1 MKIVCNIIT
10 DKVRDLA
17 KQLNKSES
25 HTCNLI
31 SVWQSIYNTS
41 EYPTLAQLKNHISRF
56 ADEVEETE
64 LAIPNYKT
72 EGFAEG
78 EPLAATDKNGEI
90 TLRILPK
97 DNPIGYFYDYISGA
111 LENTTSQQKK
121 KVFELLEQRGYPMSK
136 VKQILNTT
144 KEIYQFLLWHEM
156 SHIQND
162 DRSVYWKNGDDYLTD
177 DKIEIETRAT
187 IDALKKAEKW
197 KSSHP
202 SKSTGFIPHPIQM
215 TNLGAEN
222 GTRTVQVS
230 NEWKEPLLLTL
241 DRQLGGNLTKEEK
254 ASIID
259 QINKI
264 INATSVIN
272 IHAGSRENASLSN
285 FAARPFVVDFST
297 IPFSN
302 GVKQYYAQSIEQAFQ
317 WAKFMYASLIYR
329 NEDGTWR
336 ESKRVADLTSAAYE
350 VTKTKTPYDAKSK
363 GKAFRLTPEEL
374 KYWDKAAPQV
384 MKFLMKVSF
393 SQDPNALQALLS
405 TGNAYL
411 THMSTQQKSMT
422 PQQLEKAKKDD
433 RWIDEMPKLLMEVR
447 DDFKK
452 IYEAKDEKKEE
463 KKGDG
468 QEGSD
473 KASQQPAQ
481 QQRIDIN
488 TISNKSAAYGVEII
502 PGGSAALKSNYAAWQ
517 QQHPEGIVAYRV
529 NFSKYATPEEAN
541 AGRIGNPFSEN
552 TRGKDTV
559 QQFYEWLTTGNNFG
573 NAKASEEYRQA
584 IIQKILSTPENA
596 PILYYTELNRPSHA
610 TVIGYLVNNKQLLQ
624 HMYRTPASTS
634 FVPNTDN
641 IDSQDFEE
649 FVASNSNFDV
659 DFEAIEQSMQ
669 ESGQPDTDDKANDV
683 NDIPDVGLDVVQI
696 DEDNPM
702 RKLANDFTA
711 QEREDRVTML
721 ARNFSNIVSQA
732 VQERI
737 QETADAITEEMNK
750 ENPNEGELARLYD
763 RAMLFNDSV
772 KGRRAVMQDITIY
785 EIFNRMKQEI
795 ESYLEMTPEELDE
808 DYGEGRGEYMLNAY
822 RKVLDNWQ
830 PLLEE
835 ACILIEGAENIR
847 VVIDKH
853 DRSNGTTSEKVVG
866 GIIQDS
872 SEDEDKN
879 EENFGD
885 DEEGNRAD
893 GNGGWSFKVRFVDPI
908 TSLSKGIKNILS
920 NIKKIGFDGE
930 PEVDDL
936 GNIRYVNGEY
946 AHSCLINDLCKMVDP
961 DDFSVKQD
969 DGSYTFPA
977 LEALL
982 PKYPWVSQVISALQV
997 EPSLIGAFYADF
1009 RKDFIP
1015 YWMQYYDEND
1025 GKWKTIA
1032 LNQAV
1037 ALDSTISRITTNYDQ
1052 GNILDE
1058 DSIYKSG
1065 NKISV
1070 ESANKGVDISNEA
1083 LSLLREFD
1091 EDDYDAITDKVAK
1104 GLRMLGLDS
1113 NKHVISNLLTSTDGV
1128 ISLEKVVNAMRNI
1141 FDGVQDMPESSHL
1154 ITYFSDDYRTIA
1166 EEIGLVS
1173 ELDNVQSFRNGDKT
1187 YYSYSAPNYLD
1198 TMFKTFK
1205 DDERRP
1211 SYLQDQFGKYDWFK
1225 NQQTGEWMSEWL
1237 NLLENDEDVR
1247 DQLMLKELL
1256 DIRDSAGR
1264 PTKYEN
1270 WTPTQIKNAF
1280 IREYFSVG
1288 YNKASKKQFAWYNLP
1303 IFSDSPIC
1311 KFIKFLRY
1319 TDNYREQLLPL
1330 FNKVVKQELGR
1341 ISKVLQRRELYASPI
1356 SNYDKNGDK
1365 FHFFPELNDGN
1376 FLQEAGELIADEDF
1390 EGLDKLINTRL
1401 EEIMDTNFEEFLN
1414 TNFTD
1419 TSYEALKQSLLSDG
1433 VITSESQF
1441 EDALEEYF
1449 WNQAYAT
1456 TQIIELTTTDLAFYK
1471 NDVDFQKR
1479 YKEVYAAGTKL
1490 NTNTQY
1496 GKKTEK
1502 TLYLADQIITSS
1514 GYQDIRK
1521 SLNRAVKLGH
1531 IQSFD
1536 RDNILDKFKNINV
1549 ADAQAYRNPKSLRAV
1564 LDMMG
1569 AWTPEMQQ
1577 AMDKFDPKNPNN
1589 KEGAGNWTMADFN
1602 IVWQTIKPFVFT
1614 QIEKPDGLG
1623 GSIKVPHQNKNSE
1636 FLLLSMYSMIAG
1648 ATGKSA
1654 KLQAINRFM
1663 DDHDIDV
1670 VQFES
1675 AVKAGG
1681 QGKIDLSYSP
1691 KKLSNWINNL
1701 TANQLSQL
1709 ENAAEKALGKDYA
1722 KASDFDKFK
1731 AGNDY
1736 LLDHD
1741 QISQEEYNDR
1751 FEAIEPLEEEVYS
1764 ILEKHSLD
1772 EDGNFVPEVIH
1783 EIPYTDYMI
1792 QQPTPEH
1799 LFDHRAVFGSQFRNL
1814 IISDMPDDP
1823 NFRVKVNGK
1832 ELTKQQVIDLY
1843 QSNIVENLLD
1853 DWRKVKGKFTNIE
1866 ALQKA
1871 MLDTVRGTSKFGRDM
1886 LSALQIVTITN
1897 PLTMKEEKVFNIPL
1911 DNPSTTLK
1919 IQELITSMFKN
1930 AITKQD
1936 IKGGACILVSNFG
1949 LTKELNIIHGDDGS
1963 IQGIECYLPAYS
1975 KQFYEPL
1982 MTKADDGSYYLD
1994 VEKLPMDLRKII
2006 GYRIPTEDKYSMAP
2020 LIIKGFLPQQNGSA
2034 IMLPAD
2040 ITQIAG
2046 SDFDVDKMFL
2056 MIPEFYVHKYDKV
2069 KARKD
2074 FAKMNAV
2081 FRAAMA
2087 PFSET
2092 ELAEETLAEDINDFN
2107 VWYED
2112 NKEKYKYDT
2121 PKVGKIKYSMDKS
2134 AHEQTG
2140 NPVLKRQKRNN
2151 MLINIAW
2158 GILTNPDTAEKI
2170 HNPGSFDKAKIA
2182 ARIASIV
2189 RDPKMVSDFA
2199 QAYGIIPAQEEGLVR
2214 REETADALTK
2224 DKLIK
2229 VRDLLLKMSR
2239 EGKLDELND
2248 FIKDH
2253 RRNRSQLT
2261 VDTFIYNH
2269 RQNMTGAA
2277 LIGMYANNTTMQAKY
2292 QATNLSIKDDFTFVI
2307 NGRVIKSLHDIMSPL
2322 GERISKNCANF
2333 SAASVDNV
2341 KDPVLADLMQNTKT
2355 ANIAGFMLRAGMSI
2369 EEIGL
2374 LFSQPVIR
2382 RCIEATGSLETLK
2395 EFIDNMAAD
2404 LASKGGG
2411 VNTEIQ
2417 LMNFT
2422 SEDLLMNTLNEFKSG
2437 VTLEEYKDF
2446 LAKQIQVGLLMK
2458 HIMNIAQDLSDL
2470 THISRADSPSKGS
2483 IAPSIAGAKVQVQE
2497 VNLYTRKADSQ
2508 FFTLSGI
2515 RDIMKNDY
2523 LSADMSEDEL
2533 REKILKGKMPMLQAF
2548 YSLGIELGT
2557 RVMSQYFSQTT
2568 EFSDELVEQIFDN
2581 SPRGVVKK
2589 EVLDTF
2595 YSEMIEFALSKT
2607 TLLGD
2612 DSKHTF
2618 DEKRDYYLYDFPAR
2632 FLDTLANNPDIAK
2645 LNVIRKLEVENGDII
2660 MRRSGRMTPK
2670 QRDSLMRDFD
2680 VLLNSDPVSQ
2690 KLAIDLF
2697 MYSYYKDGFKFGPN
2711 SFGSLFSSTFIASF
2725 PEFVNTLR
2733 ELKYDMKKG
2742 TYFDNYLEQFYANH
2756 YNTPGLIKTL
2766 SEYADVETTPDGKIA
2781 VASKQV
2787 LNTNVLYKGKARS
2800 FQLINYLGTLYTL
2813 SLDGGTRAIYEPAVI
2828 LTAKQ
2833 QGKRGVK
2840 YNANMSIH
2848 EMEGIE
2854 TDEAKVKANANVGNT
2869 AQSIDDEA
2877 FQFIETDD
2885 SFRGFEGMD
2894 FDALDQGLAQ
2904 AETYSEEDGQSELK
2918 EPLC

>member
-1 MKIVCNIIT
+1 M
-10 DKVRDLA
+10 
-17 KQLNKSES
+17 
-25 HTCNLI
+25 
-31 SVWQSIYNTS
+31 
-41 EYPTLAQLKNHISRF
+41 
-56 ADEVEETE
+56 
-64 LAIPNYKT
+64 
-72 EGFAEG
+72 
-78 EPLAATDKNGEI
+78 
-90 TLRILPK
+90 
-97 DNPIGYFYDYISGA
+97 
-111 LENTTSQQKK
+111 
-121 KVFELLEQRGYPMSK
+121 
-136 VKQILNTT
+136 
-144 KEIYQFLLWHEM
+144 
-156 SHIQND
+156 
-162 DRSVYWKNGDDYLTD
+162 
-177 DKIEIETRAT
+177 
-187 IDALKKAEKW
+187 
-197 KSSHP
+197 
-202 SKSTGFIPHPIQM
+202 
-215 TNLGAEN
+215 
-222 GTRTVQVS
+222 
-230 NEWKEPLLLTL
+230 
-241 DRQLGGNLTKEEK
+241 
-254 ASIID
+254 
-259 QINKI
+259 
-264 INATSVIN
+264 
-272 IHAGSRENASLSN
+272 
-285 FAARPFVVDFST
+285 
-297 IPFSN
+297 
-302 GVKQYYAQSIEQAFQ
+302 
-317 WAKFMYASLIYR
+317 
-329 NEDGTWR
+329 
-336 ESKRVADLTSAAYE
+336 
-350 VTKTKTPYDAKSK
+350 
-363 GKAFRLTPEEL
+363 
-374 KYWDKAAPQV
+374 
-384 MKFLMKVSF
+384 
-393 SQDPNALQALLS
+393 
-405 TGNAYL
+405 
-411 THMSTQQKSMT
+411 
-422 PQQLEKAKKDD
+422 
-433 RWIDEMPKLLMEVR
+433 
-447 DDFKK
+447 
-452 IYEAKDEKKEE
+452 
-463 KKGDG
+463 
-468 QEGSD
+468 
-473 KASQQPAQ
+473 
-481 QQRIDIN
+481 
-488 TISNKSAAYGVEII
+488 
-502 PGGSAALKSNYAAWQ
+502 
-517 QQHPEGIVAYRV
+517 
-529 NFSKYATPEEAN
+529 
-541 AGRIGNPFSEN
+541 
-552 TRGKDTV
+552 
-559 QQFYEWLTTGNNFG
+559 
-573 NAKASEEYRQA
+573 
-584 IIQKILSTPENA
+584 
-596 PILYYTELNRPSHA
+596 
-610 TVIGYLVNNKQLLQ
+610 
-624 HMYRTPASTS
+624 
-634 FVPNTDN
+634 
-641 IDSQDFEE
+641 
-649 FVASNSNFDV
+649 
-659 DFEAIEQSMQ
+659 
-669 ESGQPDTDDKANDV
+669 
-683 NDIPDVGLDVVQI
+683 
-696 DEDNPM
+696 
-702 RKLANDFTA
+702 
-711 QEREDRVTML
+711 
-721 ARNFSNIVSQA
+721 
-732 VQERI
+732 
-737 QETADAITEEMNK
+737 
-750 ENPNEGELARLYD
+750 
-763 RAMLFNDSV
+763 
-772 KGRRAVMQDITIY
+772 
-785 EIFNRMKQEI
+785 
-795 ESYLEMTPEELDE
+795 
-808 DYGEGRGEYMLNAY
+808 
-822 RKVLDNWQ
+822 
-830 PLLEE
+830 
-835 ACILIEGAENIR
+835 
-847 VVIDKH
+847 
-853 DRSNGTTSEKVVG
+853 
-866 GIIQDS
+866 
-872 SEDEDKN
+872 
-879 EENFGD
+879 
-885 DEEGNRAD
+885 
-893 GNGGWSFKVRFVDPI
+893 
-908 TSLSKGIKNILS
+908 
-920 NIKKIGFDGE
+920 
-930 PEVDDL
+930 
-936 GNIRYVNGEY
+936 
-946 AHSCLINDLCKMVDP
+946 
-961 DDFSVKQD
+961 
-969 DGSYTFPA
+969 
-977 LEALL
+977 
-982 PKYPWVSQVISALQV
+982 
-997 EPSLIGAFYADF
+997 
-1009 RKDFIP
+1009 
-1015 YWMQYYDEND
+1015 
-1025 GKWKTIA
+1025 
-1032 LNQAV
+1032 
-1037 ALDSTISRITTNYDQ
+1037 
-1052 GNILDE
+1052 
-1058 DSIYKSG
+1058 
-1065 NKISV
+1065 
-1070 ESANKGVDISNEA
+1070 
-1083 LSLLREFD
+1083 
-1091 EDDYDAITDKVAK
+1091 
-1104 GLRMLGLDS
+1104 
-1113 NKHVISNLLTSTDGV
+1113 
-1128 ISLEKVVNAMRNI
+1128 
-1141 FDGVQDMPESSHL
+1141 
-1154 ITYFSDDYRTIA
+1154 
-1166 EEIGLVS
+1166 
-1173 ELDNVQSFRNGDKT
+1173 
-1187 YYSYSAPNYLD
+1187 
-1198 TMFKTFK
+1198 
-1205 DDERRP
+1205 
-1211 SYLQDQFGKYDWFK
+1211 
-1225 NQQTGEWMSEWL
+1225 
-1237 NLLENDEDVR
+1237 
-1247 DQLMLKELL
+1247 
-1256 DIRDSAGR
+1256 
-1264 PTKYEN
+1264 
-1270 WTPTQIKNAF
+1270 
-1280 IREYFSVG
+1280 
-1288 YNKASKKQFAWYNLP
+1288 
-1303 IFSDSPIC
+1303 
-1311 KFIKFLRY
+1311 
-1319 TDNYREQLLPL
+1319 
-1330 FNKVVKQELGR
+1330 
-1341 ISKVLQRRELYASPI
+1341 YASPI

-1390 EGLDKLINTRL
+1390 EGLDELINTRL

-1419 TSYEALKQSLLSDG
+1419 TSYEALKQSLLNDG

-1471 NDVDFQKR
+1471 DDVDFQKR

-1502 TLYLADQIITSS
+1502 TLYLTDQIITSS

-1549 ADAQAYRNPKSLRAV
+1549 ADAQAYRSLKSLRAV

-1569 AWTPEMQQ
+1569 AWTPEMQES
-1577 AMDKFDPKNPNN
+1577 FDRF
-1589 KEGAGNWTMADFN
+1589 ESGNWDMSDFN
-1602 IVWQTIKPFVFT
+1602 RVWQTIKPFVFT

-1623 GSIKVPHQNKNSE
+1623 GSIKVSHQNKNSE

-1681 QGKIDLSYSP
+1681 QGKIDISYSP
-1691 KKLSNWINNL
+1691 SKLSDWMDNL
-1701 TANQLSQL
+1701 LARQLAQL
-1709 ENAAEKALGKDYA
+1709 EDAAEKALGKGHA
-1722 KASDFDKFK
+1722 KASDFERFK

-1741 QISQEEYNDR
+1741 QISQEEYNSR
-1751 FEAIEPLEEEVYS
+1751 FEAIEPSEEEVYD
-1764 ILEKHSLD
+1764 ILEKYSLD
-1772 EDGNFVPEVIH
+1772 EDGNFIPEVIH

-1799 LFDHRAVFGSQFRNL
+1799 LFDHKAVFGSQFRNL

-1832 ELTKQQVIDLY
+1832 ELAKQQVINLY

-1853 DWRKVKGKFTNIE
+1853 DWRKVKGKFANIE

-1982 MTKADDGSYYLD
+1982 MTQADDGSYYLD

-2056 MIPEFYVHKYDKV
+2056 MIPEFKVHKYDMRRAREDYAKVNSAFKEALSIFTNSELLQDTIDVDEKSGFKTWFSENKSKYEYETPKIVKV
-2069 KARKD
+2069 KYD
-2074 FAKMNAV
+2074 MSKM
-2081 FRAAMA
+2081 
-2087 PFSET
+2087 PQ
-2092 ELAEETLAEDINDFN
+2092 
-2107 VWYED
+2107 
-2112 NKEKYKYDT
+2112 
-2121 PKVGKIKYSMDKS
+2121 
-2134 AHEQTG
+2134 EQS
-2140 NPVLKRQKRNN
+2140 REARNN
-2151 MLINIAW
+2151 MLIDIAW

-2199 QAYGIIPAQEEGLVR
+2199 QAYGIIPAQEEGLIK
-2214 REETADALTK
+2214 REETENALTK

-2239 EGKLDELND
+2239 EGRLDELND
-2248 FIKDH
+2248 FIKNH

-2269 RQNMTGAA
+2269 KQNMTGAA

-2382 RCIEATGSLETLK
+2382 RCIEATGSLESLK
-2395 EFIDNMAAD
+2395 EFIDNMSAD

-2446 LAKQIQVGLLMK
+2446 LVKQIQVGLLMK

-2645 LNVIRKLEVENGDII
+2645 LNVIRKLEVKNGDII
-2660 MRRSGRMTPK
+2660 MRRSGRMTAK

-2697 MYSYYKDGFKFGPN
+2697 MYSYYKEGFKFGPN

-2725 PEFVNTLR
+2725 PEFVSTLR

-2800 FQLINYLGTLYTL
+2800 FQLINYMGTLYTL
-2813 SLDGGTRAIYEPAVI
+2813 SLDGGTRAIYEPAVV
-2828 LTAKQ
+2828 LTANQ

-2854 TDEAKVKANANVGNT
+2854 TDEAKVKANANIGNT
-2869 AQSIDDEA
+2869 AQSLDDDA
-2877 FQFIETDD
+2877 FQSLETDD
-2885 SFRGFEGMD
+2885 FFKGFEGMD

-2918 EPLC
+2918 EPLCK